1 MPEGIPDGLDDS
13 GRYIKGS
20 DIMNAKRSDRTLRI
34 VIAAMFSAMIAVTT
48 AFVQIKTP
56 TGGYVHLGDAVIY
69 LSACFLPMPY
79 AVAAA
84 AIGGGIADL
93 LVYPETLIYTVII
106 KALNAV
112 FFSSKSET
120 LMSRRNALMTIPSG
134 LVTVIGYSVSK
145 LIRMLLAGDSMNSAV
160 VNALW
165 KMPENSIQAVA
176 SAIIFVVLAIALDKA
191 QIKKRMLRDL

>member
-1 MPEGIPDGLDDS
+1 
-13 GRYIKGS
+13 
-20 DIMNAKRSDRTLRI
+20 MNAKRSDRTLRI